1 MPLSSVPKHERG
13 FTLVEVLIVLSI
25 VGILTAIGVPSLLS
39 LLNAKKVDNALTRV
53 ESALKEAQKTAIKKS
68 KTCTVT
74 IPTGVARQLSSNCLA
89 AGDLS
94 LEDVNIARPSSLA
107 TIAFD
112 FKGRVNDPGNRGT
125 IVLSLPDGSMPKKC
139 LAISTGI
146 GLIRT
151 GNYDGSKC
159 NTI

>member
-39 LLNAKKVDNALTRV
+39 LLNAKKVDNALTKV

-74 IPTGVARQLSSNCLA
+74 ISTDVGQLSSNCLA